1 MASSKSLAGRVAL
14 IGNPNTGK
22 TSLFNR
28 LTGMHQRVGNY
39 PGVTVEKKVGTLS
52 NPAGQIEVWDL
63 PGTYSLAAVSPDERV
78 VVDALTGHFD
88 ELGTPDAILCV
99 VDATNLRRTL
109 YLPNQAAEL
118 GLPIVVALNFSDK
131 ARKQGISIDTETLS
145 ERLGATVIA
154 TSGNKGE
161 GLETIKAAL
170 FEALETPKAPLATQ
184 WPEAINEA
192 ITHFS
197 SNLGEHSLG
206 EPELKRILFD
216 QESALRER
224 IDIDSEIIESAR
236 TSAFDEIRNAKFQPL
251 AAETF
256 LRYQTIDACLEGI
269 ISKTEAPDSLTSKID
284 SLLIHRFW
292 GGIFFL
298 GMMYLVFQSVYTW
311 SGPFMDA
318 IEGAKLWVQGHA
330 GSWLEDYTM
339 LQSLVVDG
347 MIEGVGA
354 FMVFLP
360 QILILF
366 FFISLLEE
374 TGYMARAAFLMDKLF
389 SWCGLSGKSF
399 VPMMSSYA
407 CAIPGIMATRT
418 IEDPKSRLVTIL
430 VAPLMSCSARLPVYI
445 LLIGAF
451 VEPAYGPFVA
461 GLALFI
467 MHFVGLVFAIP
478 ISWILTRFV
487 IKTRPAPFVLEL
499 PPYHRPN
506 LRNTVW
512 RVWEAGSE
520 FVSKAGSIIFAITII
535 IWALL
540 YFPRPESVGLEA
552 QQAFLENTAAAT
564 NTTVEA
570 IIAQIDAGDESL
582 ATDLD
587 NAISA
592 AYMEQS
598 IMGRSGKLV
607 QPLFGPAGFDWRITV
622 GVLSSFPARE
632 VIIATMGIIF
642 RLGGDVDEESGQL
655 REVLS
660 DAVWASGH
668 LAGESLFTIP
678 AVFSIMVFFA
688 LCQQCGATVA
698 TIAKEVGWR
707 YAVFSFVYMTV
718 LAWIASIL
726 TYQLGMLIV

>member
-1 MASSKSLAGRVAL
+1 MASSHHSTGTIAL

-28 LTGMHQRVGNY
+28 LTGMKQRVGNY
-39 PGVTVEKKVGTLS
+39 PGVTVEKKVGTLKS
-52 NPAGQIEVWDL
+52 ESGQMEIWDL

-78 VVDALTGHFD
+78 VVDALSGRFD
-88 ELGTPDAILCV
+88 ELGIPDLILCV

-109 YLPNQAAEL
+109 YLANQAAEL
-118 GLPIVVALNFSDK
+118 GLPMVVALNFSDQ
-131 ARKQGISIDTETLS
+131 ARKKGITIDAENLS
-145 ERLGATVIA
+145 KRLGVPVIP
-154 TSGNKGE
+154 TSSHQGE
-161 GLETIKAAL
+161 GLDKVK
-170 FEALETPKAPLATQ
+170 EALAQALSHPSKPIAME
-184 WPEAINEA
+184 WPEPITAAIDTFSEKLNTQSLTRPEA
-192 ITHFS
+192 T
-197 SNLGEHSLG
+197 
-206 EPELKRILFD
+206 RILFD
-216 QESALRER
+216 QESALRALVAIEEEQ
-224 IDIDSEIIESAR
+224 IDEHRNEAFASIRKAR
-236 TSAFDEIRNAKFQPL
+236 FQPL
-251 AAETF
+251 ATETY
-256 LRYQTIDACLEGI
+256 LRYQHIDSVLDGLI
-269 ISKTEAPDSLTSKID
+269 TKVDQPDSFSQKLD
-284 SLLIHRFW
+284 NLLIHRLW
-292 GGIFFL
+292 GGILFL
-298 GMMYLVFQSVYTW
+298 GMMYIVFQSVYTC
-311 SGPFMDA
+311 SGPFMDW
-318 IEGAKLWVQGHA
+318 IEAGKIWVQGHA
-330 GSWLEDYTM
+330 GTWLEEYSM

-354 FMVFLP
+354 FLVFLP

-399 VPMMSSYA
+399 VPMLSSYA

-451 VEPAYGPFVA
+451 VEPIYGPVVA
-461 GLALFI
+461 GLALFL

-478 ISWILTRFV
+478 ISWLLTRFV

-512 RVWEAGSE
+512 RVYEAGSE
-520 FVSKAGSIIFAITII
+520 FISKAGTVIFAITII

-540 YFPRPESVGLEA
+540 YFPRPPEVAIEA
-552 QQAFLENTAAAT
+552 QQNFIAEQANIQAVSPL
-564 NTTVEA
+564 A
-570 IIAQIDAGDESL
+570 IEQKIEMGDE
-582 ATDLD
+582 ATLTELD
-587 NAISA
+587 HVIAA

-598 IMGRSGKLV
+598 IMGRSGKLL
-607 QPLFGPAGFDWRITV
+607 QPIFGPAGFDWRITV

-655 REVLS
+655 RDVL
-660 DAVWASGH
+660 DGAVWQSGEKK
-668 LAGESLFTIP
+668 GDPLFTIP

-707 YAVFSFVYMTV
+707 YAIFSFVYMTA
-718 LAWIASIL
+718 LAWFASIL
-726 TYQLGMLIV
+726 TYQLGSLII